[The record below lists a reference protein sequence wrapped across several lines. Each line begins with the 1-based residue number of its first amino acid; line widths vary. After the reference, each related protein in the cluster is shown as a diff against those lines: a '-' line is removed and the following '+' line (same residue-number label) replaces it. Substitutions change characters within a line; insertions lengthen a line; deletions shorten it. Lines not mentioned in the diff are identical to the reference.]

1 MLALAVVWVLLAIT
15 VGTLAVM
22 RKFASREGD
31 SYLHVS
37 DAEAPII
44 AHQLTMANRLEKIDK
59 LGKML
64 TVVTLV
70 YGLMLFAAFSYVA
83 WQNTQQLVK

>member
-1 MLALAVVWVLLAIT
+1 MFALALVWVLLAIT
-15 VGTLAVM
+15 VATLAVM
-22 RKFASREGD
+22 RRFASREGD

-44 AHQLTMANRLEKIDK
+44 AHQLTMANRLDKIDK
-59 LGKML
+59 LGKTL

-70 YGLMLFAAFSYVA
+70 YGLALVAGFSYMA
-83 WQNTQQLVK
+83 WQNSQQLLR

>member
-1 MLALAVVWVLLAIT
+1 MLALAVVWILLAIT

-22 RKFASREGD
+22 RRFATRQGD
-31 SYLHVS
+31 TYLHVS

-44 AHQLTMANRLEKIDK
+44 AQQFTMANRLDKIDK
-59 LGKML
+59 LGKTL
-64 TVVTLV
+64 TVVVLV
-70 YGLMLFAAFSYVA
+70 YGLALFAAFSYVA

>member
-1 MLALAVVWVLLAIT
+1 MLALSVVWVILAIS

-22 RKFASREGD
+22 RRFASREGD

-37 DAEAPII
+37 DAEVPII
-44 AHQLTMANRLEKIDK
+44 AQQLTMANRLDKIDK
-59 LGKML
+59 LGKTL

-70 YGLMLFAAFSYVA
+70 YGLALLAAFSYMA
-83 WQNTQQLVK
+83 WQNSLSLR